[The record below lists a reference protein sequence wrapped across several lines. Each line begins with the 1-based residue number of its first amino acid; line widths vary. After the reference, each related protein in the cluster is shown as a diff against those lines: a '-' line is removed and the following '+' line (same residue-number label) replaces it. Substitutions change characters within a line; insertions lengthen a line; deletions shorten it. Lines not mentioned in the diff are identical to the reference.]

1 MSVARMHLP
10 DYIRIKELLARAR
23 SLADAAEAHGT
34 LAGCL
39 CGAAGYG
46 FEDWLREILPEGRAE
61 AGAVASLREL
71 YTGTVQALLE
81 PDMEFE
87 LLLPGDEESID
98 ARTAALAEWCQGF
111 LYGLGAVGIPDAAG
125 LPGEAGEIVRDF
137 AEPQAVAVLVPGR
150 PQAEY
155 ILFVRER
162 DRVRETWDGRRAGPA
177 GAARD
182 YGADDAF
189 PIGDIDEILPGLL
202 ENRTSVFYT
211 MGVYADFD
219 QRVVGWV
226 NGLRTQARNGRHP
239 PQEFVALDHVLHD
252 MRLYKS
258 RGELELLRASARIAA
273 QARQLA
279 MRFCR
284 PGATAYQV
292 MAELLHEFRGHN
304 ADTACHPI
312 VGGGRNSCILHYR
325 DNNQPLA
332 DRDLLLVDA
341 GCELEC
347 YASDITRTFPVNGRF
362 TPEQRAVYEVV
373 LEANRAAIA
382 RVRAGNHWNDP
393 HEAAVRVITQGLV
406 KLRLLEGRIATLIKS
421 GAYRRFFMHRTGHWL
436 GLDVHDVGDYKVGD
450 EWRVLEPG
458 MAMTVEPG
466 VYLPAGARGVPRRF
480 RNIGIRI
487 EDDVVVTR
495 GGAEVLTARA
505 PKDADEVEGLMARG
519 SARAQA
525 HDAAS
530 CRAAPRGRRPG

>member
-1 MSVARMHLP
+1 MTREEFARRRRQLMRLMGR
-10 DYIRIKELLARAR
+10 DSIA
-23 SLADAAEAHGT
+23 
-34 LAGCL
+34 
-39 CGAAGYG
+39 
-46 FEDWLREILPEGRAE
+46 ILPAAPVRQRNNDVEYPYRQD
-61 AGAVASLREL
+61 SDFHYL
-71 YTGTVQALLE
+71 TGFGE
-81 PDMEFE
+81 PE
-87 LLLPGDEESID
+87 
-98 ARTAALAEWCQGF
+98 
-111 LYGLGAVGIPDAAG
+111 
-125 LPGEAGEIVRDF
+125 
-137 AEPQAVAVLVPGR
+137 AVAVLVPGR

-162 DRVRETWDGRRAGPA
+162 DPARETWDGRRAGPA

-258 RGELELLRASARIAA
+258 RGELELLRACARIAA
-273 QARQLA
+273 QAHQRA

-284 PGATAYQV
+284 PGATEYQV
-292 MAELLHEFRGHN
+292 MAELLHEFRRHN
-304 ADTACHPI
+304 ADTAYHPI

-332 DRDLLLVDA
+332 DGDLLLVDA

-362 TPEQRAVYEVV
+362 MPEQRAVYEVV

-382 RVRAGNHWNDP
+382 RVLPGNHWNDP
-393 HEAAVRVITQGLV
+393 HQAAVRVITQGLV
-406 KLRLLEGRIATLIKS
+406 RLGLLKGRVAALIKS

-458 MAMTVEPG
+458 MVMTIEPG
-466 VYLPAGARGVPRRF
+466 IYLPAGARGVPKRF

-495 GGAEVLTARA
+495 SGAEVLTARA
-505 PKDADEVEGLMARG
+505 PKDADQIEALMARG
-519 SARAQA
+519 
-525 HDAAS
+525 
-530 CRAAPRGRRPG
+530 